1 MLFLIFQLVLKDKP
15 DQPPSAVALKPH
27 EEKDLGKSFKELH
40 ENKNFQIIA
49 FVMTSMMGSYFAFG
63 NLISP
68 LLSPYGLSVQQLA
81 LGGALSSFVGIFG
94 MIGGGI
100 FIDKTK
106 IFRKTLIFLA
116 IAAALNLFI
125 LSNYTLPAFY

>member
-1 MLFLIFQLVLKDKP
+1 
-15 DQPPSAVALKPH
+15 
-27 EEKDLGKSFKELH
+27 LGKSFKELH

-81 LGGALSSFVGIFG
+81 LGGELSS
-94 MIGGGI
+94 
-100 FIDKTK
+100 
-106 IFRKTLIFLA
+106 LSEYLA
-116 IAAALNLFI
+116 
-125 LSNYTLPAFY
+125 